1 MVYADDKYPRLM
13 PTRPHATDNLK
24 EDKEDTRGEREREE
38 RERKNPKPYWG
49 DGRAPSAGEWS
60 ATLVGCLRGRRN
72 RKKGGASA
80 PRRPQGASSRRMRVW
95 SARRR
100 GREAASRVDACER
113 MHAHVCSGC
122 QRTKAGSC
130 GQHACAQFIRSL
142 NECDYSW
149 LSCMH
154 VRQRRRYDEG
164 RTSPPSSSS
173 LSLVDVQAEP
183 KVPINKCTMPPLS
196 NVFFL
201 LKPCRRSSPI
211 H

>member
-24 EDKEDTRGEREREE
+24 EDKEDTRGERERESARARE
-38 RERKNPKPYWG
+38 RERERKEKERKNPKPYWG

-80 PRRPQGASSRRMRVW
+80 PRRPQGASSRRIRVW

-113 MHAHVCSGC
+113 MHAHACSGC

-130 GQHACAQFIRSL
+130 GQHACAQRVRTVYSL
-142 NECDYSW
+142 FAVSMNVITLGSAA
-149 LSCMH
+149 CMSGKDDDTT
-154 VRQRRRYDEG
+154 RG
-164 RTSPPSSSS
+164 GPP
-173 LSLVDVQAEP
+173 
-183 KVPINKCTMPPLS
+183 PP
-196 NVFFL
+196 
-201 LKPCRRSSPI
+201 
-211 H
+211 